1 MKLKATHRF
10 RASPETVFAALNDP
24 EILRQAIGGCEELV
38 PAGDDVFEARVRIGI
53 GAIKGTYKGT
63 VQLRNKKPP
72 ESFTLAMKGQGSGG
86 FVNGSA
92 DIRLRA
98 QDGGT
103 ELEAEAGRDRRW
115 NNRRGRIPIGR
126 SGGTKD
132 DGGLFPEARGP
143 DRPTHVRLTSATGCY
158 VNRTST
164 SMNAMPSGTTE
175 SET

>member
-1 MKLKATHRF
+1 M
-10 RASPETVFAALNDP
+10 
-24 EILRQAIGGCEELV
+24 
-38 PAGDDVFEARVRIGI
+38 FEARVRIGI

-103 ELEAEAGRDRRW
+103 ELEAEADA
-115 NNRRGRIPIGR
+115 IV
-126 SGGTKD
+126 GGTIAAV
-132 DGGLFPEARGP
+132 GSRLVEVAARKMMV
-143 DRPTHVRLTSATGCY
+143 DFFQRLADQIDPRTSA
-158 VNRTST
+158 
-164 SMNAMPSGTTE
+164 
-175 SET
+175 

>member
-103 ELEAEAGRDRRW
+103 ELEAEADA
-115 NNRRGRIPIGR
+115 IV
-126 SGGTKD
+126 GGTIAAV
-132 DGGLFPEARGP
+132 GSRLVEVAARKMMV
-143 DRPTHVRLTSATGCY
+143 DFFQRLADQIDPRTSA
-158 VNRTST
+158 
-164 SMNAMPSGTTE
+164 
-175 SET
+175 